1 MLLICKILINEN
13 TSVFPWFFRVDERS
27 EDFWIGLDDFFIC
40 ILFQKKNLEKKMI
53 IFLIVFCF
61 RKKLRE
67 ENAYMYK
74 FLGISANLVLF
85 LLKAR

>member
-1 MLLICKILINEN
+1 
-13 TSVFPWFFRVDERS
+13 
-27 EDFWIGLDDFFIC
+27 
-40 ILFQKKNLEKKMI
+40 MI